1 MLALLLLAALLV
13 GIPAVLLV
21 VTDGMPA
28 APISSVQD
36 LLRADDGTMLRAVLV
51 WVAWLGWASFAVSVV
66 VEAGSWVLRRP
77 APRIRGLG
85 VQQRTAA
92 VLVAA
97 VAVLFTAPP
106 PPAVAASRQT
116 ALPASPPATVATA
129 TLETPA
135 SPLPPSPPGQAPTH
149 ATVVTHTVTEADAAR
164 GLWGIA
170 EDYLGDGHRWPEI
183 YDLNV
188 GVVQPDGWALSDSDW
203 IEPGWVLTL
212 PDDASPPGRRRHR
225 HVPCRGQ
232 LRSRARGQPVGDR

>member
-1 MLALLLLAALLV
+1 
-13 GIPAVLLV
+13 
-21 VTDGMPA
+21 MPA

-77 APRIRGLG
+77 APRIRGLRATHRRRAGRCRRGAVHRALRPRSRPQTDRPPRVAPSHGRDGDPRDTG
-85 VQQRTAA
+85 VAT
-92 VLVAA
+92 
-97 VAVLFTAPP
+97 
-106 PPAVAASRQT
+106 T
-116 ALPASPPATVATA
+116 ALAARAT
-129 TLETPA
+129 
-135 SPLPPSPPGQAPTH
+135 PTH

-212 PDDASPPGRRRHR
+212 PDGASPPGSPTPPRS
-225 HVPCRGQ
+225 
-232 LRSRARGQPVGDR
+232 LSRAAT